1 MAITE
6 TRWEKDFEQAILTEW
21 LADKRH
27 AFKEEKGKKVF
38 SIDTPP
44 PYVNTPVHIGQAAT
58 YVLMDMFARYKKMKG
73 FNVLFPLGLDRN
85 GLPIEMAAEKKFGIS
100 VHRTPREEFLEKCR
114 QILEETSGE
123 SIDTFQKLGIGF
135 NSFEKGNEIGALYL
149 TDSEEYRAMTQSTF
163 IDLWNA
169 GLIYED
175 TRINNYCPGC
185 GTTIADSEIEYEM
198 KTSKFNDLK
207 FRVKET
213 GEEII
218 IGTTRPELVCTCGM
232 VIFNPKDDRY
242 SNLDGKH
249 AITPL
254 FEKEVPI
261 KAHPIAEIGKGTG
274 LAMMCSAGDLSDI
287 RFFREMNLEPVIAI
301 GADGRMNEHA
311 GFLKGLKVKEAREK
325 MVEELQAKGLLVE
338 QKQVMH
344 RTPICERSKH
354 EIEFIAMPEYY
365 CKQLDSKEKMKELA
379 EKINF
384 FSPKSRQIMLDWIDS
399 VNMDWPVS
407 RRRFYATEIPLWY
420 CKKCGTAVVPPKGKY
435 YRPWKEKPPV
445 QKCPKCGHTEFRGEE
460 RVFDTWFDS
469 SSSPLFILGYGR
481 NNAFFDSHYPCTL
494 RPQGKE
500 IVRTWL
506 YYTVLKSYLLFKKPV
521 FEDVWVNYHILDEK
535 GNKMSKSK
543 GNVIDPQKILKQYG
557 AEPFRLWCA
566 TEGNLA
572 NTDFK
577 CSEERIRGAGKTL
590 TKLWNVARFI
600 SGFELKGKNPKL
612 QPIDE
617 WILGELNELVEFS
630 EKHFDEYDF
639 FNPASAARNFLWET
653 FASHY
658 LELVKSRAYNS
669 DKKFSD
675 EEQEAAIYTLNLCLD
690 TLLKLFAPVMPFI
703 CHRLYKELRGKDI
716 HTEAFPTLVKG
727 LHKPDFTAQE
737 LMALNSEIW
746 NAKKAQGKRLNEGI
760 ESFAVPEKFKSIEG
774 ALKTT
779 HGIAKIEWKK

>member
-1 MAITE
+1 
-6 TRWEKDFEQAILTEW
+6 
-21 LADKRH
+21 
-27 AFKEEKGKKVF
+27 
-38 SIDTPP
+38 
-44 PYVNTPVHIGQAAT
+44 
-58 YVLMDMFARYKKMKG
+58 
-73 FNVLFPLGLDRN
+73 
-85 GLPIEMAAEKKFGIS
+85 
-100 VHRTPREEFLEKCR
+100 
-114 QILEETSGE
+114 
-123 SIDTFQKLGIGF
+123 
-135 NSFEKGNEIGALYL
+135 
-149 TDSEEYRAMTQSTF
+149 
-163 IDLWNA
+163 
-169 GLIYED
+169 
-175 TRINNYCPGC
+175 
-185 GTTIADSEIEYEM
+185 
-198 KTSKFNDLK
+198 
-207 FRVKET
+207 
-213 GEEII
+213 
-218 IGTTRPELVCTCGM
+218 
-232 VIFNPKDDRY
+232 
-242 SNLDGKH
+242 
-249 AITPL
+249 
-254 FEKEVPI
+254 
-261 KAHPIAEIGKGTG
+261 
-274 LAMMCSAGDLSDI
+274 
-287 RFFREMNLEPVIAI
+287 
-301 GADGRMNEHA
+301 
-311 GFLKGLKVKEAREK
+311 
-325 MVEELQAKGLLVE
+325 
-338 QKQVMH
+338 
-344 RTPICERSKH
+344 
-354 EIEFIAMPEYY
+354 
-365 CKQLDSKEKMKELA
+365 
-379 EKINF
+379 
-384 FSPKSRQIMLDWIDS
+384 
-399 VNMDWPVS
+399 
-407 RRRFYATEIPLWY
+407 
-420 CKKCGTAVVPPKGKY
+420 
-435 YRPWKEKPPV
+435 
-445 QKCPKCGHTEFRGEE
+445 
-460 RVFDTWFDS
+460 
-469 SSSPLFILGYGR
+469 LGYGR

-600 SGFELKGKNPKL
+600 SGFESKGKKNPKL

-617 WILGELNELVEFS
+617 WILTELNELVEFS
-630 EKHFDEYDF
+630 EKHFEEYDF

-669 DKKFSD
+669 DKKFSE
-675 EEQEAAIYTLNLCLD
+675 EEQEAAVFTLNLCLD

-716 HTEAFPTLVKG
+716 HLEEFPKPVKG

-760 ESFAVPEKFKSIEG
+760 ESFAVPEKLKSIED